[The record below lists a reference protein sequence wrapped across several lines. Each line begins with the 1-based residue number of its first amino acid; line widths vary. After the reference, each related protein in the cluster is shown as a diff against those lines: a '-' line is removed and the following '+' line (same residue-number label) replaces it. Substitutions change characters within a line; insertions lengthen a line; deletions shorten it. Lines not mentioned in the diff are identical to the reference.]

1 MNLTSAY
8 RAVLTIALLYV
19 VWMLVPQIGAYANL
33 VIHTT
38 QESHKTVAQLRKLS
52 AADLQTEL
60 IRAGRIAPNAGLR
73 CTRAAR
79 DWDYVCSYMLTPLQ
93 STTRLEFGVM
103 VDDKHSLKMSGPIP
117 EGTTLP
123 PPQ

>member
-1 MNLTSAY
+1 MTLNSAY
-8 RAVLTIALLYV
+8 RAVLTIALIYV
-19 VWMLVPQIGAYANL
+19 LWMLVPQIGAYAGL

-38 QESHKTVAQLRKLS
+38 QESRKTIAQNRKLS

-60 IRAGRIAPNAGLR
+60 IHTGRIAPTAGLR

-79 DWDYVCSYMLTPLQ
+79 NWDYVCSYMLTPLQ

-103 VDDKHSLKMSGPIP
+103 VDEKRSLKISGPVP

-123 PPQ
+123 PSQ